1 VDLVSFS
8 LHYRP
13 DVDGLRT
20 VAVLPVVL
28 FHAGLGAFSGGFVG
42 VDVFFVISGFLITS
56 MIAKEAS
63 ERRFSIVKFYERRVR
78 RIFPAFFA
86 MLAAACALAWF
97 ILPVADMNDF
107 GQSVVAS
114 TAFSS
119 NVLFWMQAGYFDG
132 AAHSK
137 PLLHTWSLAVEEQ
150 FYIFFPLFLVAL
162 YRVARRFVNASV
174 LVVLVASFVACLW
187 MTSRDAS
194 TAFYVAPFR
203 AWELLI
209 GSVLAI
215 GAFPSITR
223 AWLRELC
230 VASGLAM
237 IAVAVFVFT
246 EATAFPGVAAA
257 LPCVGAALVIHG
269 GSSGLTIAGRV
280 LTNAPAVFIGKIS
293 YSLYLWHW
301 PLIVF
306 SLYWNAGPLTPLQT
320 ASVLLAS
327 FLAAV
332 ASWRFVEQ
340 PFRARADAQGNDGAP
355 RVARRPLFLAA
366 AFASAFAIV
375 FGLATFKTRGWPQR
389 VSPAVLALDDARN
402 DRSPDRKRCHAD
414 DHKQI
419 AYADKCRYGAAPPL
433 PTTVAVWGDSFAPEI
448 GYELGAR
455 AADQGVAMSFTSY
468 SACPPIIGLPAL
480 VDSGSLCEQ
489 HNQMMVAALSKDAAV
504 HTVILAA
511 RFENYLKR
519 YRPDDFLAAYER
531 VVTALTKAGKR
542 VVVMYPV
549 PKPPGHVPTLLAQK
563 AHAGHDPHALV
574 IDKAFWQSDN
584 AAAIAL
590 LDRLVRDGGG
600 RVIGAHV
607 EALLC
612 PDGRQCKLMNGD
624 DVLYYDENH
633 LSLAGARF
641 VLPAFDVIWSAP

>member
-1 VDLVSFS
+1 MSDAS
-8 LHYRP
+8 LKYRP
-13 DVDGLRT
+13 DVDGLRS

-28 FHAGLGAFSGGFVG
+28 FHAGLGVFSGGFVG

-56 MIAKEAS
+56 MIAAEA
-63 ERRFSIVKFYERRVR
+63 RDARFSIVKFYERRVR

-86 MLAAACALAWF
+86 MVAAACVLAWF

-107 GQSVVAS
+107 GQSVFAS
-114 TAFSS
+114 TVFSS
-119 NVLFWMQAGYFDG
+119 NMLFWMQAGYFDG
-132 AAHSK
+132 AAHTK

-162 YRVARRFVNASV
+162 YKVARRFVRASV
-174 LVVLVASFVACLW
+174 LVVLVVSFAACLW

-209 GSVLAI
+209 GSALAI
-215 GAFPSITR
+215 GAFPAVTR
-223 AWLRELC
+223 AWLRELV
-230 VASGLAM
+230 VAAGLAM
-237 IAVAVFVFT
+237 ITVAVFAFT
-246 EATAFPGVAAA
+246 EETLFPGVAAA

-269 GSSGLTIAGRV
+269 GASGPTRVGRV

-306 SLYWNAGPLTPLQT
+306 SLYWNAGPLTPLQI

-327 FLAAV
+327 FLASV

-340 PFRARADAQGNDGAP
+340 PFRAPAANGERGAH
-355 RVARRPLFLAA
+355 RVARRPLFLGA
-366 AFASAFAIV
+366 AFVSAFAIA
-375 FGLATFKTRGWPQR
+375 FGLATFKMRGWPQR
-389 VSPAVLALDDARN
+389 VSATVVKLDDARN

-414 DHKQI
+414 DKKQI
-419 AYADKCRYGAAPPL
+419 AYADKCRYGVPAPAAP
-433 PTTVAVWGDSFAPEI
+433 TIAVWGDSFAPEI
-448 GYELGAR
+448 GRELGAL
-455 AADQGVAMSFTSY
+455 AADKGVAMSFTSY
-468 SACPPIIGLPAL
+468 SACPPIVGLPAL
-480 VDSGSLCEQ
+480 VEAGSLCEK
-489 HNQMMVAALSKDAAV
+489 HNQMMLAALAQDEAV

-511 RFENYLKR
+511 RFESYAKK
-519 YRPDDFLAAYER
+519 YGAAPFLAAYER
-531 VVTALTKAGKR
+531 VVTALAQAGKR
-542 VVVMYPV
+542 VVLVYPV
-549 PKPPGHVPTLLAQK
+549 PKPPAHVPTLLAQK
-563 AHAGHDPHALV
+563 EHAGVDPRTV
-574 IDKAFWQSDN
+574 FIEKSFWQSDN
-584 AAAIAL
+584 AEAIAT

-600 RVIGAHV
+600 RVIAARV

-612 PDGRQCKLMNGD
+612 ADGTRCLLMNGD